1 MNRKRRATEN
11 WPLNIPTGTR
21 KQPELPFKASIE
33 VQRFGDSLHS
43 DLAPLVGA
51 QMVPA
56 AIVVD
61 SGGRVASGVAIGEQ
75 NVRALLEWES
85 VEVENDA
92 RSA

>member
-1 MNRKRRATEN
+1 
-11 WPLNIPTGTR
+11 
-21 KQPELPFKASIE
+21 
-33 VQRFGDSLHS
+33 
-43 DLAPLVGA
+43 
-51 QMVPA
+51 MVPA

-92 RSA
+92 RWRLNVIRLTCRKAVPDSNMMV